1 MSGSRYFSGYG
12 SSESWGL
19 VMAGGFADGGGT
31 LSSVETTYNGETF
44 ASLPDF
50 DIRQSGRESCL
61 VIIDDDRIFMC
72 GGASISIETYIFTN
86 STGSW
91 QRYKYSQFRKRPSYK
106 IYIFTLSSLSMAKMP
121 TGRISPSC
129 GLVIHPDLG
138 PELVVA
144 GGALSGEVFD
154 TVDIY
159 TVNTDSWR
167 EGM

>member
-19 VMAGGFADGGGT
+19 VMAGGFGDAIIGE

-44 ASLPDF
+44 ASLPD
-50 DIRQSGRESCL
+50 IPQSTRESCL
-61 VIIDDDRIFMC
+61 VIIDDDRIFKC
-72 GGASISIETYIFTN
+72 GGASTSIDTEIFTN

-121 TGRISPSC
+121 TGRFSPSC
-129 GLVIHPDLG
+129 GLVIHPDHG

-144 GGALSGEVFD
+144 GGSNSSPEFLD

>member
-1 MSGSRYFSGYG
+1 
-12 SSESWGL
+12 
-19 VMAGGFADGGGT
+19 MAGGFGDGSGE

-44 ASLPDF
+44 ASLPD
-50 DIRQSGRESCL
+50 IAESNRESCL

-72 GGASISIETYIFTN
+72 GGAHTSIDTKIFTN
-86 STGSW
+86 STNSW
-91 QRYKYSQFRKRPSYK
+91 QRYKNSQFRKMPSYK
-106 IYIFTLSSLSMAKMP
+106 IYIFTLYSLSMAKMP
-121 TGRISPSC
+121 RGRLSPSC
-129 GLVIHPDLG
+129 GLVIHPDRG

-144 GGALSGEVFD
+144 GGALSGELLD